1 MGFSNDAQICSHL
14 MSKTSAELV
23 FGRNYSAQRIF
34 ASEILKMKRFSRE
47 LRRLSKPEEND
58 KGKFVENAAGQLL

>member
-34 ASEILKMKRFSRE
+34 ASEILKNEAFLERIE
-47 LRRLSKPEEND
+47 
-58 KGKFVENAAGQLL
+58 AALEAGRKW